1 MTACSFDADA
11 IAKEIAGYVHHGLRV
26 VRLYAPAIAE
36 VCTCRK
42 GADCPSP
49 GKHPT
54 GKPWDTT
61 ADEDQVFEW
70 WGSAKRFNVGVVLG
84 DAGRGSGA
92 AVIDVEADGD
102 EGTAELRRLG
112 LDRFPTPTWSSG
124 RGLHRLFLWS
134 PDLPPLQV
142 VKWGGVEVRIGGAGR
157 QTQSVMPPSIHYSS
171 RAYQWQPGLGLGEV
185 EIATIPDSVMT
196 GIAAEVARQKRQA
209 ASGGGGGGG
218 GKRSTAI
225 LHAPVHEGGRN
236 ESLFSVATMFAKS
249 VPVGDDAM
257 EQALLA
263 ALRGINATQCRPPM
277 DDGEVV
283 SIFRSAMKYRREE
296 AASRVLMPGV
306 ESVVDG
312 ARVEHRAPDWEVTIH
327 QGDPTIFELRCDAF
341 RAFNPQGS
349 VRVTAEVWGD
359 SRKMM
364 LAMIAAFPGLPINR
378 YPGDFGRIWDGVA
391 PQAGSR
397 NRPVREAVTGL
408 RVQLEEA
415 AIAEGRRVEVR
426 DPAEHETRRLVGLL
440 VARLDWVLSLESP
453 ANSAIRE
460 LDKEDPTEGEV
471 VVQMLKNYHLGGA
484 FRGRVWFHW
493 DRVWARIAQ
502 EFYLERG
509 GSMKVARAMPDIIG
523 RKLEAQRFSADGA
536 RVMVRS
542 LSMDE
547 LEKLRTFA
555 AGGAAAQPPSVI
567 SAREV

>member
-1 MTACSFDADA
+1 MSTSLFDADA

-26 VRLYAPAIAE
+26 VRLYAPERAE
-36 VCTCRK
+36 VCMCQK

-70 WGSAKRFNVGVVLG
+70 WGGAKRFNVGVVLG

-92 AVIDVEADGD
+92 AVIDVEADSD

-134 PDLPPLQV
+134 QDLPPLQV
-142 VKWGGVEVRIGGAGR
+142 VKWGGVEVRIGGGGR
-157 QTQSVMPPSIHYSS
+157 QTQSVMPPSIHYSG
-171 RAYQWQPGLGLGEV
+171 RAYQWQPGLSLGEV
-185 EIATIPDSVMT
+185 EIATIPDNVMNA
-196 GIAAEVARQKRQA
+196 IAAEVARQKGHA
-209 ASGGGGGGG
+209 AGGGGG

-236 ESLFSVATMFAKS
+236 DALFSVATMFAKS
-249 VPVGDDAM
+249 ISVGDDAM

-306 ESVVDG
+306 EAVVDG
-312 ARVEHRAPDWEVTIH
+312 ARVEHRARGWEVTIR
-327 QGDPTIFELRCDAF
+327 QGDPTMFELRCDAF
-341 RAFNPQGS
+341 REFNPHGL
-349 VRVTAEVWGD
+349 VRVQADVWGD

-364 LAMIAAFPGLPINR
+364 LAMIAALPGMPINR
-378 YPGDFGRIWDGVA
+378 YPGDFARIWDGVA

-397 NRPVREAVTGL
+397 NRPAREAVTGL

-415 AIAEGRRVEVR
+415 AIAEGRRVEVQ

-440 VARLDWVLSLESP
+440 VLRLDWVLSTDEVV
-453 ANSAIRE
+453 NTAIRC

-471 VVQMLKNYHLGGA
+471 VVEMLKNSHLGGA

-555 AGGAAAQPPSVI
+555 AGGAATQPPSI
-567 SAREV
+567 IFAREV